1 MHAWSVGDH
10 LTHRFNPELG
20 TGRVTAIEGRVLV
33 VHFPHTGATLRLAA
47 SSDALVSEAEQSS
60 RAKQSR
66 DRSLLERLAA
76 GEVDETEDFLTRL
89 DILHLLAT
97 REASGLGSFLGGR
110 VRLFPH
116 QLHVAERATA
126 RIPVRW
132 LLADEVGLGKTIE
145 AALIMNRLLHTQKIE
160 RCLVVVPEA
169 LTVQWLGE
177 LWRKYHQVFTLL
189 DLPRL
194 ADVARDFGP
203 GFNPFD
209 VHRRAVIALE
219 TLSDRPELTG
229 QAVTAGIDLL
239 VVDEAQRL
247 RRSPGHPGGSAYRAI
262 APIAA
267 LGRHVLLLSA
277 TPLEDDA
284 HGFFRLLQLLRPE
297 EFPEGM
303 DVEAR
308 LASGVPLPPC
318 TSSTRRVD
326 IGGLPP
332 RAPVAV
338 GLPSVAFAQGAS
350 APAAFAQGATAPKKE
365 EEGGTQIR
373 DAGRAVH
380 PHDPVA
386 RRRALDRI
394 RRALASGAA
403 LKAVL
408 GPDETELRQQAEAM
422 DQTDPRRQWLLS
434 QAKRWR
440 RANEKTLIF
449 VAHRET
455 LEMLRDALSA
465 RAQLASGV
473 FHEELSASRRD
484 TEVARFRA
492 DDGPSILVSTEAG
505 GEGRNFEFCRRLVL
519 YDLPWKPSAV
529 EQRIGRLDRIGRR
542 IPVEI
547 VYFRPA
553 SGIGA
558 DVVRLFERLGLFREP
573 MAGVEPQLAHVESAL
588 EEIALQPDGLSDA
601 QLEQL
606 VAAAQAARTR
616 IREAAFQQLHR
627 DPYRA
632 ELGPSILAGVPAGLD
647 ALMEQVVVNASSRL
661 GFRIEQVRGR
671 RAYAIEFGNEAIIDS
686 LPGVPGGSSFVGS
699 FDREYAVEDESID
712 FFASGHPLVEGLL
725 AHFEE
730 DSKGRVARLEV
741 LVPDALGAGII
752 AIYRDGPQFEVVA
765 FDAGG
770 HARPDWAD
778 AFRRRPLGA
787 VKMKTEDVA
796 AHDWSAL
803 VTRLAPQLGKR
814 RPHAIAAVVIRGEV
828 GG

>member
-1 MHAWSVGDH
+1 VHVWSVGDH

-20 TGRVTAIEGRVLV
+20 TGRVSAIEGRVLV
-33 VHFPHTGATLRLAA
+33 VHFPHRGATLRLAA
-47 SSDALVSEAEQSS
+47 DSDALAREAEQMG
-60 RAKQSR
+60 RR
-66 DRSLLERLAA
+66 DRTLLERLAA
-76 GEVDETEDFLTRL
+76 GDIDDTADFLTRL

-97 REASGLGSFLGGR
+97 REATGLGSFLGGR
-110 VRLFPH
+110 IRLFPH

-126 RIPVRW
+126 RLPVRW

-145 AALIMNRLLHTQKIE
+145 ATLIMNRLLHTQHIE
-160 RCLVVVPEA
+160 RCLVIAPAA

-177 LWRKYHQVFTLL
+177 LWRKYHQVFALL
-189 DLPRL
+189 DPPRL
-194 ADVARDFGP
+194 ADVTRDFGA

-209 VHRRAVIALE
+209 THRRAVIALE
-219 TLSDRPELTG
+219 TLIERPALTA

-247 RRSPGHPGGSAYRAI
+247 RRLPGHPGGPAYRAI

-284 HGFFRLLQLLRPE
+284 HGFFRLLQLLRPD
-297 EFPEGM
+297 EFPEGPAGI

-308 LASGVPLPPC
+308 LGSGVPLPAC

-338 GLPSVAFAQGAS
+338 DL
-350 APAAFAQGATAPKKE
+350 PAATVTPNA
-365 EEGGTQIR
+365 
-373 DAGRAVH
+373 AVSGQRGIDSANARR
-380 PHDPVA
+380 DPVA
-386 RRRALDRI
+386 ARRALDRI

-422 DQTDPRRQWLLS
+422 DRTDPRLQWLLT
-434 QAKRWR
+434 QATHWR
-440 RANEKTLIF
+440 RANEKTLVF

-465 RAQLASGV
+465 RAQLASAV
-473 FHEELSASRRD
+473 FHEELSAIRRD

-492 DDGPSILVSTEAG
+492 AEGPSILVSTEAG
-505 GEGRNFEFCRRLVL
+505 GEGRNFEFCHRLVL
-519 YDLPWKPSAV
+519 YDLPWRPSSV

-542 IPVEI
+542 LPVEI
-547 VYFRPA
+547 VYFRPP

-558 DVVRLFERLGLFREP
+558 HVVRLFERLGLFRAP
-573 MAGVEPQLAHVESAL
+573 MAGVEPQLAHIERAL
-588 EEIALQPDGLSDA
+588 EETALDPEQGLSDA
-601 QLEQL
+601 RIEQL
-606 VAAAQAARTR
+606 IAAAQAARTR
-616 IREAAFQQLHR
+616 IDDAAYQQLHR

-632 ELGPSILAGVPAGLD
+632 ELASSILARVPPGLD
-647 ALMEQVVVNASSRL
+647 ALMEQVVTNAAARL
-661 GFRIEQVRGR
+661 GFHVQEMRGR
-671 RAYAIEFGNEAIIDS
+671 RAYGIEFGNEALIDS
-686 LPGVPGGSSFVGS
+686 LPGVPGGASFVGT
-699 FDREYAVEDESID
+699 FDREDAVDDETID

-730 DSKGRVARLEV
+730 DPKGRVARLEV
-741 LVPDALGAGII
+741 HLPGQRGIGLI
-752 AIYRDGPQFEVVA
+752 AIYKDRPEFEVVA
-765 FDAGG
+765 LDADGRE
-770 HARPDWAD
+770 RPDWVET
-778 AFRRRPLGA
+778 FRRRPLPA
-787 VKMKTEDVA
+787 RRMKREDA
-796 AHDWSAL
+796 AAYDWPAL
-803 VTRLAPQLGKR
+803 VTRLTRQLGGR
-814 RPHAIAAVVIRGEV
+814 VPHAIAAVIVRST
-828 GG
+828 